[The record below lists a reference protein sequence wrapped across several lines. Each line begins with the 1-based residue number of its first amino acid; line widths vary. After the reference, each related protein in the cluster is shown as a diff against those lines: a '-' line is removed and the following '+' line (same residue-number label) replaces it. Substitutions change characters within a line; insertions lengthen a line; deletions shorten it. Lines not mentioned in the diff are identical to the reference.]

1 MTVGWA
7 ADPPQLA
14 DARAAAERYREE
26 VRGLQEAMHTT
37 KQELDRETARAA
49 AAEEARAEVPLP
61 GWRVANNTNLRHGDA
76 TSLDFRL

>member
-61 GWRVANNTNLRHGDA
+61 PPSSRIPRPFLPGGIAPDN
-76 TSLDFRL
+76 